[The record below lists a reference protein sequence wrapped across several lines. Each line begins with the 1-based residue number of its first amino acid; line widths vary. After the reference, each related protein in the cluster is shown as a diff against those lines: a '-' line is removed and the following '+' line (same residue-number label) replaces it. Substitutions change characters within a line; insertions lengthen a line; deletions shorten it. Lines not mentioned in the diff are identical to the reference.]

1 VDRTVLIAFLLVS
14 SPAWAEWVELD
25 RSESAAVYIDPATIK
40 KEGHLRRA
48 WSLVELRKPDSSG
61 GLSRKHFMEYDC
73 KDERVRIL
81 QATVSRGPMGRG
93 EITGSTLRP
102 SEWSYIA
109 PGMVA
114 EKIFK
119 YVCAR

>member
-1 VDRTVLIAFLLVS
+1 MRRLSLIALLLLS
-14 SPAWAEWVELD
+14 SPAWAEWVEVD
-25 RSESAAVYIDPATIK
+25 RSEGAAVYIDPATIK

-48 WSLVELRKPDSSG
+48 WSLVELRKPESSG

-81 QATVSRGPMGRG
+81 QASVSRGPMGRG
-93 EITGSTLRP
+93 EITGNTSSP
-102 SEWSYIA
+102 SDWSYIA

-114 EKIFK
+114 EKIFR